1 MTVSMT
7 PNAVRLRERR
17 KSKPHVC
24 RSCKGPVP
32 PEFFICDGCTHPEH
46 AKRRVA
52 GKRDRAAEAAR
63 IAASVELSEHG
74 QALEAAVARLE
85 AAAARYAAHAQRL
98 VRFVA
103 DGEAGITRIE
113 TKRLRATAI
122 AGAGTGNEMES
133 LR

>member
-1 MTVSMT
+1 MT
-7 PNAVRLRERR
+7 PNAIRLRERR
-17 KSKPHVC
+17 AKRPHVC

-52 GKRDRAAEAAR
+52 GKRDRNAERER
-63 IAASVELSEHG
+63 IAAAVELSEHG

-103 DGEAGITRIE
+103 ESQLGVTRIE
-113 TKRLRATAI
+113 TKRPRATAI
-122 AGAGTGNEMES
+122 AGAVDRDEEEFA
-133 LR
+133 R

>member
-1 MTVSMT
+1 MTLSTT

-17 KSKPHVC
+17 AAKVRVC
-24 RSCKGPVP
+24 RTCGGPVP
-32 PEFFICDGCTHPEH
+32 PEFHVCDACTDPEH
-46 AKRRVA
+46 ARRRVA
-52 GKRDRAAEAAR
+52 GKRDRNAERER

-122 AGAGTGNEMES
+122 AGAVDRDEEEFA
-133 LR
+133 R